1 MTMRHDDSRAFTIGA
16 GGVANCRLVKL
27 LGLLVVLC
35 TATATDDPIGV
46 CDFYGSE
53 GDDTTVRFLGDD
65 TLEMTAAG
73 PFAAGADLFAAA
85 DGKVQALPAAPGTY
99 RRVAKS
105 LESADADGDIVE
117 CLPYND
123 GKTATVS

>member
-1 MTMRHDDSRAFTIGA
+1 MTMRFDDARPFTAGT
-16 GGVANCRLVKL
+16 GGVLDCRLVKQD
-27 LGLLVVLC
+27 GL
-35 TATATDDPIGV
+35 TAVHNTAAATDDPIGV
-46 CDFYGSE
+46 CDFYAVA

-65 TLEMTAAG
+65 SLEMTAAG
-73 PFAAGADLFAAA
+73 AFDAGVDLFAAA

-105 LESADADGDIVE
+105 LEAATVDGDIVE

-123 GKTATVS
+123 GKTVTVA